1 MKIGIMTCW
10 QPDDNYGTQIQC
22 FALQHYLR
30 NLGHDAF
37 LIQYLREN
45 DVIKKI
51 TLTKVLKAFSPFHI
65 VRKLLTMRKLKKM
78 QEETFSHNRNA
89 PEFRSKY
96 LKTSKIY
103 NNYEELV
110 LNPPEADLY
119 IVGSDQVWNNFP
131 VQKGQ
136 FNSFFLNFGNEKIK
150 RISYAASFGFSR
162 ESIPKNY
169 EILAKP
175 LLKKFDGISIREKS
189 GLDILKQWGG
199 RFENSIRVSDPT
211 LLLSADYYRK
221 IYSENKINK
230 PNKKYVLLYNLSSK
244 SNIDCNKILEWAKSK
259 NLELLYIA
267 GHGQLDNL
275 KKCYATIPE
284 WLYLIDNA
292 EYVFT
297 NSFHGSIFSSI
308 FHKKFVVFELLA
320 LYGSTNSRLDIIKE
334 LVSQNRIVNSVN
346 KAFEIIDNE
355 IDWDLFEKNKDDLVK
370 IGRDFLN
377 QYINKDL

>member
-1 MKIGIMTCW
+1 M
-10 QPDDNYGTQIQC
+10 
-22 FALQHYLR
+22 
-30 NLGHDAF
+30 
-37 LIQYLREN
+37 
-45 DVIKKI
+45 
-51 TLTKVLKAFSPFHI
+51 
-65 VRKLLTMRKLKKM
+65 
-78 QEETFSHNRNA
+78 
-89 PEFRSKY
+89 
-96 LKTSKIY
+96 
-103 NNYEELV
+103 
-110 LNPPEADLY
+110 
-119 IVGSDQVWNNFP
+119 
-131 VQKGQ
+131 
-136 FNSFFLNFGNEKIK
+136 
-150 RISYAASFGFSR
+150 
-162 ESIPKNY
+162 
-169 EILAKP
+169 
-175 LLKKFDGISIREKS
+175 LKKFDGISIREKS